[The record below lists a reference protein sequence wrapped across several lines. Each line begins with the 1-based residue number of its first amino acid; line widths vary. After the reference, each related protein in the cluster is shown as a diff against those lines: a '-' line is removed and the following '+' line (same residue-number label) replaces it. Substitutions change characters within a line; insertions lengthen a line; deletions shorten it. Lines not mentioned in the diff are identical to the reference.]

1 MILVASVLLIAFGLM
16 CLFERDMAF
25 QLYEYDAKLMG
36 KVLRRTQDWDSL
48 MRTQG
53 LVMLMVGFMGF
64 FIGLR

>member
-1 MILVASVLLIAFGLM
+1 MVLVASILLIAFGLM

-36 KVLRRTQDWDSL
+36 KILRRTQDWDSL

-53 LVMLMVGFMGF
+53 VVMVMVGFMGF
-64 FIGLR
+64 FIGFR